1 MAYSYEQ
8 ELDALKNAQKR
19 AAAADLSNTRNQTL
33 SNLQNESMKNT
44 ANFAAQRNVANVQNR
59 IGNKNF
65 QEYLAST
72 GRANTGLA
80 AQARLQS
87 RNNLNTQLNNIN
99 SAENAARADINRRIT
114 NANNAYDSGLTA
126 ANANIEA
133 NYINNLLDQRYK
145 AQQQANDERDFNE
158 RVRQFNAQLYSN
170 FNSGG
175 GGFDD
180 TTSGDQINWTDNNVI
195 TPAAVNN
202 NTSNNTIHTGFGY
215 GPNSNTTNK
224 LSSQSVKKV
233 TNSAVNLGKA
243 IINAEL
249 NAGKLLV
256 NPLGTIT
263 SSLLKNAK
271 KR

>member
-19 AAAADLSNTRNQTL
+19 AAVADLSNTRNQTL

-170 FNSGG
+170 FNPGSRNNN
-175 GGFDD
+175 
-180 TTSGDQINWTDNNVI
+180 SASNDQINWTDTSVLNPVAANNS
-195 TPAAVNN
+195 TN
-202 NTSNNTIHTGFGY
+202 NTVHTGGGY
-215 GPNSNTTNK
+215 GTNGFT
-224 LSSQSVKKV
+224 SANQSA
-233 TNSAVNLGKA
+233 S
-243 IINAEL
+243 INAQNQKIYQATKVGQRYVKL
-249 NAGKLLV
+249 VQTKNGKIVEQLWEK
-256 NPLGTIT
+256 G
-263 SSLLKNAK
+263 K
-271 KR
+271 KGDKRIA

>member
-8 ELDALKNAQKR
+8 ELDALKNAQKK
-19 AAAADLSNTRNQTL
+19 AAAADLSNTRDQAL

-99 SAENAARADINRRIT
+99 SAENAARADINRQIT
-114 NANNAYDSGLTA
+114 NANKTYNTGLEA

-133 NYINNLLDQRYK
+133 NYINKLLEERYK
-145 AQQQANDERDFNE
+145 AQQQANADRDFNE

-180 TTSGDQINWTDNNVI
+180 TTSSDFSDTLEQLENPTEKVI
-195 TPAAVNN
+195 TVNN
-202 NTSNNTIHTGFGY
+202 IDEM
-215 GPNSNTTNK
+215 NK
-224 LSSQSVKKV
+224 KTQSAALMGQRYVKYVQTK
-233 TNSAVNLGKA
+233 NGK
-243 IINAEL
+243 IVEQL
-249 NAGKLLV
+249 WEKGK
-256 NPLGTIT
+256 NGD
-263 SSLLKNAK
+263 
-271 KR
+271 KRIA

>member
-19 AAAADLSNTRNQTL
+19 AAVADLSNTRNQTL

-99 SAENAARADINRRIT
+99 SAENAARADINRQIT
-114 NANNAYDSGLTA
+114 NANNTYNTGLTA

-133 NYINNLLDQRYK
+133 NYINNLLEQRYK
-145 AQQQANDERDFNE
+145 AQQQANADRDFNE

-170 FNSGG
+170 FNSGSRKNNSASDEPL
-175 GGFDD
+175 FTD
-180 TTSGDQINWTDNNVI
+180 TQIQQLDNPTQKVI
-195 TPAAVNN
+195 
-202 NTSNNTIHTGFGY
+202 
-215 GPNSNTTNK
+215 NTTN
-224 LSSQSVKKV
+224 
-233 TNSAVNLGKA
+233 
-243 IINAEL
+243 IEEM
-249 NAGKLLV
+249 
-256 NPLGTIT
+256 
-263 SSLLKNAK
+263 NAK
-271 KR
+271 TRNAAKIGQRYVKFVQTKNGAIVEQLWEKTKKGDKRIA

>member
-19 AAAADLSNTRNQTL
+19 AAVADLSNTRNQTL

-99 SAENAARADINRRIT
+99 SAENAARADINRQIT
-114 NANNAYDSGLTA
+114 NTNNTYNTGLAA

-145 AQQQANDERDFNE
+145 AQQQANADRDFNE

-180 TTSGDQINWTDNNVI
+180 TTSGDFTDTLEQLDNPTEKLKKETTYSRTNDFVNVDMGNKTGHMVVYEGSDGHLYYKNN
-195 TPAAVNN
+195 
-202 NTSNNTIHTGFGY
+202 
-215 GPNSNTTNK
+215 
-224 LSSQSVKKV
+224 
-233 TNSAVNLGKA
+233 GKY
-243 IINAEL
+243 IKI
-249 NAGKLLV
+249 K
-256 NPLGTIT
+256 
-263 SSLLKNAK
+263 
-271 KR
+271 

>member
-8 ELDALKNAQKR
+8 ELDALKNAQKK
-19 AAAADLSNTRNQTL
+19 AAVADLSNTRNQTL

-99 SAENAARADINRRIT
+99 SAENAARADINRQIT
-114 NANNAYDSGLTA
+114 NANKTYNTGLEA

-133 NYINNLLDQRYK
+133 NYINKLLEQRYN
-145 AQQQANDERDFNE
+145 AQQQANADRDFNE

-175 GGFDD
+175 GGFDN
-180 TTSGDQINWTDNNVI
+180 TASNDQINWTDNNVS
-195 TPAAVNN
+195 TPIVVNDSTN
-202 NTSNNTIHTGFGY
+202 NTVHTGGGY
-215 GPNSNTTNK
+215 GANGFTSPN
-224 LSSQSVKKV
+224 QSA
-233 TNSAVNLGKA
+233 N
-243 IINAEL
+243 INAQNQKIYQATKVGQRYVKYVQTKNGAIVEQL
-249 NAGKLLV
+249 WEKGK
-256 NPLGTIT
+256 NGD
-263 SSLLKNAK
+263 
-271 KR
+271 KRIA

>member
-8 ELDALKNAQKR
+8 ELDALKNAQKK
-19 AAAADLSNTRNQTL
+19 AAVADLSNTRNQTL

-99 SAENAARADINRRIT
+99 SAENAARADINRQIT
-114 NANNAYDSGLTA
+114 NANNTYNTGLTA

-180 TTSGDQINWTDNNVI
+180 TTSGDFTDTLEQLDNPTEKLKKETTYSRTNDFVNVDMGNKTEHMVVYEGSDGHLYYKNN
-195 TPAAVNN
+195 
-202 NTSNNTIHTGFGY
+202 
-215 GPNSNTTNK
+215 
-224 LSSQSVKKV
+224 
-233 TNSAVNLGKA
+233 GKY
-243 IINAEL
+243 IKI
-249 NAGKLLV
+249 K
-256 NPLGTIT
+256 
-263 SSLLKNAK
+263 
-271 KR
+271 

>member
-8 ELDALKNAQKR
+8 ELDALKNAQKK
-19 AAAADLSNTRNQTL
+19 AAAADLSNTRDQAL

-99 SAENAARADINRRIT
+99 SAENAARADINRQIT
-114 NANNAYDSGLTA
+114 NANNAYNTGLAA

-133 NYINNLLDQRYK
+133 NYINKLLEERYK

-170 FNSGG
+170 FNSGSGNNNSTSNDQWLDTPVVETNNNQTQNNIVHTG
-175 GGFDD
+175 GGFGENGY
-180 TTSGDQINWTDNNVI
+180 TSAT
-195 TPAAVNN
+195 
-202 NTSNNTIHTGFGY
+202 
-215 GPNSNTTNK
+215 
-224 LSSQSVKKV
+224 QSA
-233 TNSAVNLGKA
+233 N
-243 IINAEL
+243 INAQNQKVYQATKVGQRYVKLVQLANGAVVSQLWEK
-249 NAGKLLV
+249 GKK
-256 NPLGTIT
+256 GD
-263 SSLLKNAK
+263 
-271 KR
+271 KRIA

>member
-19 AAAADLSNTRNQTL
+19 AAVADLSNTRNQTL

-99 SAENAARADINRRIT
+99 SAENAARADINRQIT
-114 NANNAYDSGLTA
+114 NANNTYNTGLAA

-145 AQQQANDERDFNE
+145 AQQQANADRDFNE

-180 TTSGDQINWTDNNVI
+180 TTSGDFTDTLEQLDNPTEKLKKETTYSRTNDFVNVDMGNKTGHMVVYEGSDGHLYYKNN
-195 TPAAVNN
+195 
-202 NTSNNTIHTGFGY
+202 
-215 GPNSNTTNK
+215 
-224 LSSQSVKKV
+224 
-233 TNSAVNLGKA
+233 GKY
-243 IINAEL
+243 IKI
-249 NAGKLLV
+249 K
-256 NPLGTIT
+256 
-263 SSLLKNAK
+263 
-271 KR
+271 